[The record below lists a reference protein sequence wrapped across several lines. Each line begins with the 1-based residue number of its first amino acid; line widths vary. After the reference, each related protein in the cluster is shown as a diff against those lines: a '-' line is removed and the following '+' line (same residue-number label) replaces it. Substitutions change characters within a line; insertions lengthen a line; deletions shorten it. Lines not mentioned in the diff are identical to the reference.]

1 MTKLHDRRHFV
12 HLAAGT
18 VALTAVSRI
27 ARAHDFPTRAVHI
40 MVGFAPGGG
49 TDIMARLLG
58 HWLSERLGQ
67 PFIVENRPG
76 AGTNIATEV
85 VVNALA
91 DGYTLLEASLP
102 NASNAALYPSLKFNF
117 LRDITPIAGAT
128 REAFLIE
135 VNPTLPVHTVP
146 EFIDYARANPS
157 KLNMASAGIGS
168 GNHLFGEL
176 FKIETGIELVHVKY
190 RGAGPALVDLLAGNA
205 QVMFA
210 SASSSMEFVKTG
222 KLRAL
227 AVTTTTRLPMLP
239 DLPTVAEFVPGYET
253 SFWQGIAAPKGTPS
267 EIIDKLNRE
276 VNTALADPK
285 IKAQLDELGVVAI
298 PGSPADF
305 GKLIANETERWGKVI
320 RAAGIKAE

>member
-1 MTKLHDRRHFV
+1 MTKLPDRRHFV

-27 ARAHDFPTRAVHI
+27 ARAQGYPTRPVRI

-176 FKIETGIELVHVKY
+176 FKLETGIELAHVKY
-190 RGAGPALVDLLAGNA
+190 RGGGSALLGRSSWQQRERFALPQLGPRCARARSRSTGRCRRG
-205 QVMFA
+205 
-210 SASSSMEFVKTG
+210 SRPRSSLRRRPRRRLQRRGLG
-222 KLRAL
+222 KPCRRY
-227 AVTTTTRLPMLP
+227 V
-239 DLPTVAEFVPGYET
+239 
-253 SFWQGIAAPKGTPS
+253 
-267 EIIDKLNRE
+267 
-276 VNTALADPK
+276 
-285 IKAQLDELGVVAI
+285 
-298 PGSPADF
+298 
-305 GKLIANETERWGKVI
+305 
-320 RAAGIKAE
+320 